1 MITAEFFIRED
12 EIIGFKVY
20 GHADYADIGEDVVC
34 AGVSSAVMLTANTIT
49 ENFSIAADIT
59 AIENEISLTL
69 HDGGK
74 DKNAKLLLEAL
85 RTHLGII
92 AQEYEGTISIL
103 NLEV

>member
-1 MITAEFFIRED
+1 MITAEFFTRED

-20 GHADYADIGEDVVC
+20 GHADYADIGEDIVC
-34 AGVSSAVMLTANTIT
+34 SGVSSAVMLSVNTIT
-49 ENFSIAADIT
+49 DNFGIAADVT

-69 HDGGK
+69 PSGVK
-74 DKNAKLLLEAL
+74 DKNAKLIIEAL

-92 AQEYEGTISIL
+92 SQEFDGTISIL

>member
-34 AGVSSAVMLTANTIT
+34 AGVSSAVMLTVNTIT
-49 ENFSIAADIT
+49 ESFGIAADIT

-69 HDGGK
+69 PSGVK
-74 DKNAKLLLEAL
+74 DKNAKLIIEAL

-92 AQEYEGTISIL
+92 SQEFDGTISIL